1 MITVVIP
8 ALNEEK
14 ALPATLDSILSQ
26 QGDFEIIVVDGGS
39 TDNTV
44 TIAKKHDG
52 VQVLSSAAGR
62 ARQMNAGAAVSK
74 GEWVLFLHADA
85 ILPTDAFTT
94 ILNQEHD
101 VQAGGFRHRF
111 SGQAWGLKLVSWL
124 HNYRC
129 QRTGVLYGDQ
139 AMFIRQH
146 LFKTM
151 GGFPEVNAL
160 EDLLF
165 GEQLVKHTTP
175 VLLPDTVLSDSRKF
189 EQKGIW
195 ISLFRVI
202 LIQVCHELKLP
213 VPTRKFFA
221 SVR

>member
-1 MITVVIP
+1 MISVVIP

-14 ALPATLDSILSQ
+14 ALPATLECIQ
-26 QGDFEIIVVDGGS
+26 AFKEAAEIIVVDGGS
-39 TDNTV
+39 SDRTVEIANAYDNV
-44 TIAKKHDG
+44 RVLVAKK
-52 VQVLSSAAGR
+52 GR
-62 ARQMNAGAAVSK
+62 ASQMNAGAAHAK
-74 GEWVLFLHADA
+74 GEWILFLHADA
-85 ILPTDAFTT
+85 ILPDEAFPA
-94 ILNQEHD
+94 ILEQGKG
-101 VQAGGFRHRF
+101 VLAGGFRHQF
-111 SGQAWGLKLVSWL
+111 SGKAWGLKLVSWL
-124 HNYRC
+124 HNFRC

-139 AMFIRQH
+139 AMFIRQP

-151 GGFPEVNAL
+151 GGFPEVDAL

-175 VLLPDTVLSDSRKF
+175 VLLPQTVLSDSRKF